1 MTDFYDNLLKA
12 TNNIDDITTEKYG
25 VITKLDGLY
34 CSVKETD
41 NDLEHN
47 NVPIING
54 ANLSVG
60 DKVILGFLNNSI
72 YDVVCYG
79 ALDKT
84 VHDDSKQDLLVSGT
98 NIKTINHQSLLG
110 SGNITI
116 EGGGGGSYI
125 SDYYWD
131 SSEKEIVLEYSNP
144 VSVADIVT
152 SWEQTLSDEKVPSE
166 KLVKEYI
173 DNQIGTAIQY
183 IQQ

>member
-60 DKVILGFLNNSI
+60 DKVMLGFLNNSI

-84 VHDDSKQDLLVSGT
+84 IHDDSKQDTLISGT

-116 EGGGGGSYI
+116 EGGGGGGSI
-125 SDYYWD
+125 VMVGSF
-131 SSEKEIVLEYSNP
+131 EIDNNGHLIATIPDGASNP
-144 VSVADIVT
+144 
-152 SWEQTLSDEKVPSE
+152 
-166 KLVKEYI
+166 YHI
-173 DNQIGTAIQY
+173 DFSTGHLIYDTAAGDT
-183 IQQ
+183 

>member
-1 MTDFYDNLLKA
+1 MSDLYNNLLKA
-12 TNNIDDITTEKYG
+12 TNNIDDITTEKYAT
-25 VITKLDGLY
+25 VTKLNGNY
-34 CSVKETD
+34 CDAKEEDTG
-41 NDLEHN
+41 LEHT

-60 DKVILGFLNNSI
+60 DKAIIGFLNNSI

-116 EGGGGGSYI
+116 EGGGGGGSI
-125 SDYYWD
+125 VMVGSF
-131 SSEKEIVLEYSNP
+131 EIDNNGHLIATIPDGASNP
-144 VSVADIVT
+144 YS
-152 SWEQTLSDEKVPSE
+152 
-166 KLVKEYI
+166 I
-173 DNQIGTAIQY
+173 DNSGHLIYDTAAGDT
-183 IQQ
+183 